1 MAKIRP
7 TPSADFR
14 SPPSL
19 THREEIAFMYQLLRR
34 AHLICALMSC
44 VLSFAVG
51 AYAAEE
57 DFQFNLFNG
66 KDLAG
71 WDVTNCKV
79 DVKDGA
85 LVLAEGN
92 GFVRSNLKYGDF
104 VLKLDWRAL
113 QSDKY
118 DSGIYIRSQFPS
130 SQRNR
135 QWPDRYQINLKDGE
149 EGNLV
154 GVPAAASKGLI
165 KRGEWNHFKITVVG
179 PKISL
184 EINGKPAWSYEG
196 LKEASG
202 YIGLQSE
209 TPIGGQFEFKN
220 VQLTELG
227 YRPLFNGK
235 DLAGWQGDTKGYIVE
250 DGKIVA
256 LKTGRGNLYTNDE
269 FADFAVRFDFR
280 LEPGANNGLA
290 IRAPTSGDAAYQG
303 MEIQILDDGH
313 KQYSGIQPYQAHG
326 SVYGI
331 APAKRGHL
339 KPVGEWNSQEVI
351 CRGRQVTVNLN
362 GTTIVDV
369 NLDEASTP
377 QTIDKRE
384 HPGLKRNSGHIGF
397 CGHGARV
404 EFANLRVKTLSK

>member
-1 MAKIRP
+1 MHRP
-7 TPSADFR
+7 FCRAALS
-14 SPPSL
+14 
-19 THREEIAFMYQLLRR
+19 IAALL
-34 AHLICALMSC
+34 LPNL
-44 VLSFAVG
+44 LL
-51 AYAAEE
+51 AAE
-57 DFQFNLFNG
+57 DFQFDLFNG

-71 WDVTNCKV
+71 WDITNCKV
-79 DVKDGA
+79 AVEDGA

-104 VLKLDWRAL
+104 VLELDWRAR
-113 QSDKY
+113 QADKY
-118 DSGIYIRSQFPS
+118 DSGIYVRSQFPS
-130 SQRNR
+130 SQRGR

-149 EGNLV
+149 DGNLV
-154 GVPAAASKGLI
+154 GAPKAVSKGLI
-165 KRGEWNHFKITVVG
+165 KRGDWNHFKITAVG
-179 PKISL
+179 PKLSL
-184 EINGKPAWSYEG
+184 EINGKPAWTYDG
-196 LKEASG
+196 LKETTG

-220 VQLTELG
+220 VRLTELG
-227 YRPLFNGK
+227 FRPLFNNK
-235 DLAGWQGDTKGYIVE
+235 DLTGWQGDTKGHIAE

-256 LKTGRGNLYTNDE
+256 LKTGRGNLYTKDE
-269 FADFAVRFDFR
+269 FADFIVRFDFR

-290 IRAPTSGDAAYQG
+290 IRAPLSGDSAYQG
-303 MEIQILDDGH
+303 MEIQVLDDGH
-313 KQYSGIQPYQAHG
+313 EQYKGIQPYQAHG

-339 KPVGEWNSQEVI
+339 KPVGQWNSQEVV

-377 QTIDKRE
+377 QTIDKRD
-384 HPGLKRNSGHIGF
+384 HPGLKRSSGHIGF

-404 EFANLRVKTLSK
+404 EFANIRVKPLEK

>member
-1 MAKIRP
+1 MHHR
-7 TPSADFR
+7 
-14 SPPSL
+14 L
-19 THREEIAFMYQLLRR
+19 TLVVLL
-34 AHLICALMSC
+34 M
-44 VLSFAVG
+44 VLSGRLFA
-51 AYAAEE
+51 ADDA
-57 DFQFNLFNG
+57 FQFALFNG

-71 WDVTNCKV
+71 WEVTNCKV
-79 DVKDGA
+79 TVEDGA
-85 LVLAEGN
+85 LVLDEGN

-104 VLKLDWRAL
+104 VLELDWRAR
-113 QSDKY
+113 QASKY
-118 DSGIYIRSQFPS
+118 DSGIYIRSEFPS
-130 SQRNR
+130 SQSRRN
-135 QWPDRYQINLKDGE
+135 WPDRYQINLKEGE

-154 GVPAAASKGLI
+154 GVPSASSKGLV
-165 KRGEWNHFKITVVG
+165 KAGEWNHFKITAVG
-179 PKISL
+179 PKLSL
-184 EINGKPAWSYEG
+184 EINGKPAWTYDG
-196 LKEASG
+196 LKEKTG
-202 YIGLQSE
+202 YIGLQAE

-220 VQLTELG
+220 VRLTELG
-227 YRPLFNGK
+227 FRPLFNGK
-235 DLAGWQGDTKGYIVE
+235 DLTGWQGDTTGYQVE

-256 LKTGRGNLYTNDE
+256 LKTGRGNLYTKDE
-269 FADFAVRFDFR
+269 YSDFAVRFDFR

-290 IRAPTSGDAAYQG
+290 IRAPLSGDAAYQG
-303 MEIQILDDGH
+303 MEIQILDDTH
-313 KQYSGIQPYQAHG
+313 AQYKGIQPYQAHG

-384 HPGLKRNSGHIGF
+384 HPGLKRDRGHIGF

-404 EFANLRVKTLSK
+404 EFANLRVKQLEE